1 MSERLSVP
9 YTFWLHDY
17 SSASLLFPL
26 RSQLIKC
33 EVDENG
39 IALEGRDGY
48 IPLAETTACRTI
60 LTGGSSP
67 MRSLVEIQYGAKREH
82 RLLMPANP
90 LMPQDVFNM
99 SAEAEALAEVINRL
113 RNHDMPAVE
122 PNPYYRQLMR
132 EGKHGEITR
141 RFWDPNV
148 SPRLYYREDHP
159 RPSVLRLIGLV
170 LLTIVVLIMLLAIL
184 ATVFG
189 RVEITFHY

>member
-1 MSERLSVP
+1 
-9 YTFWLHDY
+9 
-17 SSASLLFPL
+17 
-26 RSQLIKC
+26 
-33 EVDENG
+33 
-39 IALEGRDGY
+39 
-48 IPLAETTACRTI
+48 
-60 LTGGSSP
+60 